1 MRILQITLIFIFFTA
16 CQKNTS
22 QNEAPSEVSKTIS
35 DGTSQKEN
43 VVQQQKITNG
53 IVFRDAQGNLLSDAQ
68 KDSIVQYVENIQA
81 LRRFDDENNNTEYI
95 LFQNYEDLKGF
106 VPDETIEN
114 LIEENRL
121 RRSGGQGAVTND

>member
-22 QNEAPSEVSKTIS
+22 QNKAPSEVSKTIL

-81 LRRFDDENNNTEYI
+81 LRR
-95 LFQNYEDLKGF
+95 LS
-106 VPDETIEN
+106 
-114 LIEENRL
+114 LIHI
-121 RRSGGQGAVTND
+121 